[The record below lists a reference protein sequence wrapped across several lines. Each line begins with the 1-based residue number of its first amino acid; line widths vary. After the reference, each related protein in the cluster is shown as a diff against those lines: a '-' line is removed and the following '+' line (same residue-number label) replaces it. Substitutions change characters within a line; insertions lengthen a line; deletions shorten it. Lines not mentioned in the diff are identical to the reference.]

1 MSTNKTTRAF
11 VQANVDMLDSKLLTK
26 NEKWVFTYLKKYA
39 GNKKTCYPSLSTLA
53 RDCELARS
61 TVQLAINRL
70 VEVGL
75 IERFHMRSQNGGHT
89 NNQYLI
95 HDLSEIWMRGSE
107 KEIREAKERQ
117 AFLEKER
124 EALEFLRANGWT
136 CSKPEVDLDP
146 ERDAYLMEQA
156 REEARAQELEAREKR
171 IQPKAPE
178 HLAEIPTVAGRP
190 EKQRRA
196 KIVQITQPEDDAPRI
211 PLEAIREQI
220 KADDL
225 ADLYPDRAEE
235 IDQIAEIACA
245 AVNHPNGQRIEGQR
259 LTRDQ
264 IRERLAK
271 LKPSHVLAVIDKHRE
286 VQRKIRNTRAYLV
299 SMLYNEPICYD
310 MELANRIRAD
320 EAQRDAEQRE
330 LDAMYCCG

>member
-1 MSTNKTTRAF
+1 M
-11 VQANVDMLDSKLLTK
+11 VQQNLLFCHELTS
-26 NEKWVFTYLKKYA
+26 NEKIIMMCLQLHA
-39 GNKKTCYPSLSTLA
+39 GRKKTCYPSLATLA
-53 RDCELARS
+53 EECGLSRS
-61 TVQLAINRL
+61 GVQKAINKL
-70 VEVGL
+70 VELGFLV
-75 IERFHMRSQNGGHT
+75 RFHQKDKSGGYASNRYIIKGVPDSENQNI
-89 NNQYLI
+89 QA
-95 HDLSEIWMRGSE
+95 
-107 KEIREAKERQ
+107 EAQ
-117 AFLEKER
+117 AAP
-124 EALEFLRANGWT
+124 EA
-136 CSKPEVDLDP
+136 DLDP
-146 ERDAYLMEQA
+146 ERDAYLMELAQ
-156 REEARAQELEAREKR
+156 EEAQSRETELDARAKVER

-178 HLAEIPTVAGRP
+178 RRAENPTAAGRP

-225 ADLYPDRAEE
+225 AELYPDRAEE

-245 AVNHPNGQRIEGQR
+245 AVNHPAGQKIEGQR

-271 LKPSHVLAVIDKHRE
+271 LKPSHVLAVIDKHQAAGYR
-286 VQRKIRNTRAYLV
+286 IRNIKAYLV

-310 MELANRIRAD
+310 LELQNRIRAD

-330 LDAMYCCG
+330 MERMYYCG

>member
-1 MSTNKTTRAF
+1 M
-11 VQANVDMLDSKLLTK
+11 VPYEWMLNHVLSSNDKVIMVCLQIHAGRK
-26 NEKWVFTYLKKYA
+26 N
-39 GNKKTCYPSLSTLA
+39 TCFPSLATLA
-53 RDCELARS
+53 NETGISRS
-61 TVQLAINRL
+61 GVQKSINHL
-70 VEVGL
+70 VELGYL
-75 IERFHMRSQNGGHT
+75 ERYHQKSQDGGYSS
-89 NNQYLI
+89 NRYIIKGAPDNENQNI
-95 HDLSEIWMRGSE
+95 QA
-107 KEIREAKERQ
+107 EAQ
-117 AFLEKER
+117 AAP
-124 EALEFLRANGWT
+124 EA
-136 CSKPEVDLDP
+136 DLDP

-156 REEARAQELEAREKR
+156 REARAQELEAKVER

-178 HLAEIPTVAGRP
+178 RRAENPTAAGRP

-225 ADLYPDRAEE
+225 SELYPDRAEE

-245 AVNHPNGQRIEGQR
+245 AVNHPNGQKIEGQR

-271 LKPSHVLAVIDKHRE
+271 LKPSHVLAVIDKHQAAGYR
-286 VQRKIRNTRAYLV
+286 IRNTKAYLV

-310 MELANRIRAD
+310 LELQNRIRAD

-330 LDAMYCCG
+330 MERMYYCG